1 MKRFG
6 KAKVSCN
13 IANSFRAGCDSGVAC
28 PSLLADNGRMGEKLR
43 RHRVMLDGRELYAG
57 AQWTHVQRFAEALR
71 ARGQDAVAIRDETPR
86 PPRQP
91 RPRMAGL
98 PPRATPASTQG

>member
-1 MKRFG
+1 M
-6 KAKVSCN
+6 
-13 IANSFRAGCDSGVAC
+13 
-28 PSLLADNGRMGEKLR
+28 R

-86 PPRQP
+86 PPRAP

-98 PPRATPASTQG
+98 PPLGTALARQGK